1 MELKKLT
8 GKKIL
13 LLIGIALDVG
23 LTIFLLVISIVM
35 LASTIGK
42 GPSDL
47 PAADDGLIGYLQNNP
62 TFYGLVFVLP
72 LFVLLAVNIIGLV
85 IYVRK
90 SAKKETP
97 KVADLSEEQK
107 EALRKELLKDLQKEE
122 NKE

>member
-1 MELKKLT
+1 MELKKIT

-23 LTIFLLVISIVM
+23 LTIFLLVISIIM
-35 LASTIGK
+35 LSSTIGK
-42 GPSDL
+42 GPSDIQD
-47 PAADDGLIGYLQNNP
+47 ADGLIGYLQNNP

-90 SAKKETP
+90 SAKRETP

-107 EALRKELLKDLQKEE
+107 EALRKELLKDLQNED